1 MRKTKI
7 VCTIGPASESIEKL
21 EQLME
26 AGMNVSRLNFS
37 HGNHEEHGA
46 RIKNIRVAAEKT
58 GKKVGILLDTKGPEI
73 RTNDMENGAIELQ
86 SGQECIISMKEVLG
100 TPEKFSVTY
109 ERLIEDVHTGAK
121 ILLDDGLIGLE
132 VISTDKANNEIKTKV
147 MNSGTLKNKKGVNV
161 PGVSVQLPGIT
172 EKDAQDI
179 LFGIEQGVDFIAAS
193 FVRRAK
199 DVLEIRQL
207 LEENNGSH
215 IQIIPKIEN
224 QEGVD
229 NINEILE
236 VSDGLMVAR
245 GDLGVEIPAEEV
257 PLVQKDLIKKCNA
270 LGKPVI
276 TATQMLDSMQRNPR
290 PTRAEASDVAN
301 AIFDGTDAIMLS
313 GETAAG
319 QYPVE
324 AVQTMHNIASRAE
337 QALDHKELLSA
348 RSKDTDHNITD
359 AIGQSVAHTALN
371 LDVNAIITPTES
383 GHTARMISK
392 YRPKAPIIA
401 ATSNEHVVRRL
412 ALVWGVYPQLGQKA
426 ETTDEM
432 LSVAVDESVNS
443 GLVSHGDLVV
453 ITAGVPVG
461 EAGTTNLM
469 KIHVVGDVLAKAQG
483 IGRKSA
489 YGPVV
494 VAKDAQEALSKVI
507 EGSILVTIGSD
518 REMVP
523 ALEKC
528 SALIT
533 EEGGLT
539 SHAAVVGLNLGIPV
553 IVGVENAMKLFRDG
567 QVITVDSARGV
578 IYNGRASIL

>member
-7 VCTIGPASESIEKL
+7 VCTIGPASESVEKL
-21 EQLME
+21 TQLIE
-26 AGMNVSRLNFS
+26 SGMNVSRLNFS
-37 HGNHEEHGA
+37 HGNHEEHAA
-46 RIKNIRVAAEKT
+46 RIKNIREAAEKT

-73 RTNDMENGAIELQ
+73 RTNDMENGAIELVT
-86 SGQECIISMKEVLG
+86 GQECIVSMKEVLG
-100 TPEKFSVTY
+100 TAEKFSVTY
-109 ERLIEDVHTGAK
+109 DQLIDDVHPGAK

-132 VISTDKANNEIKTKV
+132 VISIDKENNEIKTKV
-147 MNSGTLKNKKGVNV
+147 LNTGTLKNKKGVNV
-161 PGVSVQLPGIT
+161 PGVSVNLPGIT
-172 EKDAQDI
+172 EKDAKDI

-193 FVRRAK
+193 FVRRAT

-257 PLVQKDLIKKCNA
+257 PLVQKDLIKKCNT

-319 QYPVE
+319 HYPVE

-337 QALDHKELLSA
+337 QALNHKELLSF
-348 RSKDTDHNITD
+348 RSKETDHNITD

-371 LDVNAIITPTES
+371 LEVNAIITPTES

-401 ATSNEHVVRRL
+401 VTSNDHVVRRL
-412 ALVWGVYPQLGQKA
+412 ALVWGVYPQLGEKA

-432 LSVAVDESVNS
+432 LASAVEESVNS
-443 GLVSHGDLVV
+443 GHVSHGDLVV

-469 KIHVVGDVLAKAQG
+469 KIHVVGDILAKAQG

-489 YGPVV
+489 YGRVV
-494 VAKDAQEALSKVI
+494 LAKDAQEAISKVKP
-507 EGSILVTIGSD
+507 GSILVTIGSD

-553 IVGVENAMKLFRDG
+553 IVGVENAMNLFTDG
-567 QVITVDSARGV
+567 QEITVDSARGV
-578 IYNGRASIL
+578 IYKGHASVL